1 METYYEVTYTDKE
14 GNRKR
19 YTRDTVERGHY
30 LYKSL
35 VSDGMENVVLRE
47 VSANGIAQLRPY
59 TPSKVKEEPKNIKP
73 KFNVGEWVVNELGD
87 LWHIDSFDKKNY
99 QVSDGK
105 GNYNYFPIAKQ
116 DKMRLCKFARSYKGR
131 MGIVTRN

>member
-1 METYYEVTYTDKE
+1 METYYEVTYTDKQ
-14 GNRKR
+14 GNDKR

-59 TPSKVKEEPKNIKP
+59 TPSKVKEEPKSESKSKAWSEAVWGIS
-73 KFNVGEWVVNELGD
+73 EEEYDECLD
-87 LWHIDSFDKKNY
+87 
-99 QVSDGK
+99 
-105 GNYNYFPIAKQ
+105 
-116 DKMRLCKFARSYKGR
+116 KFARLHGTTKEEWGL
-131 MGIVTRN
+131 

>member
-1 METYYEVTYTDKE
+1 METYYEVTYTDKQ
-14 GNRKR
+14 GNNKR

-59 TPSKVKEEPKNIKP
+59 TPSKVKEQSKKEEPKSEGKP
-73 KFNVGEWVVNELGD
+73 KTWFEAVWGIPEEEYNECVGN
-87 LWHIDSFDKKNY
+87 
-99 QVSDGK
+99 
-105 GNYNYFPIAKQ
+105 
-116 DKMRLCKFARSYKGR
+116 FARLHGTTKEEWGL
-131 MGIVTRN
+131 